1 MNKQRRQRLNN
12 LYNEMEMI
20 SSTLEDEDFVEK
32 DRVDDV
38 LSELDTKRQ
47 KKVFK
52 MFNNDTQIF
61 ITCTSIEGISKDLLN
76 NSNIIVVGKE

>member
-1 MNKQRRQRLNN
+1 MLEQINKNSIII
-12 LYNEMEMI
+12 M
-20 SSTLEDEDFVEK
+20 
-32 DRVDDV
+32 DDV

-47 KKVFK
+47 KQVFK

-61 ITCTSIEGISKDLLN
+61 ITCTSVEGISEDLLN